1 MLDDGCSAPE
11 HVGMHFKHLYYEQF
25 YMNYSIIRQFHL
37 NWLYFKPAPTR
48 YAVQEDP
55 TTRCRPVCYAQSGR
69 RRAAARASP
78 ACRLLPARL
87 GARVSADPC
96 LLDSLAGPSQVS
108 R

>member
-11 HVGMHFKHLYYEQF
+11 HVGMNFKHLYYEQF

-55 TTRCRPVCYAQSGR
+55 TTRCRRLLWRS
-69 RRAAARASP
+69 AAAGALQPRAPP
-78 ACRLLPARL
+78 ACRLPARL
-87 GARVSADPC
+87 WR
-96 LLDSLAGPSQVS
+96 AGFC
-108 R
+108 